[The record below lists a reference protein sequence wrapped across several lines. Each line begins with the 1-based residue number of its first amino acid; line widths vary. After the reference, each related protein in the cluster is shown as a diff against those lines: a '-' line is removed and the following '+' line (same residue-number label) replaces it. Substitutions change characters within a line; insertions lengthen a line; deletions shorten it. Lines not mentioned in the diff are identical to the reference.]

1 MIEKSDYTFK
11 PFEELTFK
19 DGFIFYIAMQD
30 EEICKG
36 VIERLLGIKIKKIEY
51 LNTEQTFKTSYESKS
66 IRLDVYTEG
75 DGRIFDV
82 EVQTYDED
90 NIGQRLRYYQGII
103 DTDNLQKGQLYS
115 ELKESIIIFIATK
128 DLIGYNMPRFVMKT
142 LRLN

>member
-1 MIEKSDYTFK
+1 MSEEKREYTFK
-11 PFEELTFK
+11 PYEELTFT
-19 DGFIFYIAMQD
+19 DGFMFYLAMQD

-82 EVQTYDED
+82 EVLSKIASLQFLKPRIFDSCSAFATNEL
-90 NIGQRLRYYQGII
+90 LRHPWRHCCASFGERQ
-103 DTDNLQKGQLYS
+103 NS
-115 ELKESIIIFIATK
+115 VFA
-128 DLIGYNMPRFVMKT
+128 
-142 LRLN
+142 

>member
-1 MIEKSDYTFK
+1 MIEKSDSTFK